1 MLHNKFQYLFAFTL
15 SFAFNS
21 VFADTN
27 KIEKQNWK
35 KYTTAKTI
43 KVDNPTGDIRLRF
56 GGYEDEFEII
66 AMIQHIEQVGYLEI
80 EEKIE
85 DNTYYLSVKRMD
97 KATGKEINLQQD
109 DKARVDFTVYVP
121 LGRTVF
127 ASTDHGLLEAR
138 KMKDPVNLT
147 TNSGNIFLRDNKNAV
162 QAKTNSGQITA
173 NLLEI
178 ASTQKQVFTTETGM
192 IDIWVAE
199 NAKQNVVMATSGDII
214 SEFSTELSRDLSKEP
229 NKTATILT
237 NGGGAEIEA
246 MSKRGHVALRV
257 YPQ

>member
-1 MLHNKFQYLFAFTL
+1 MLHKKCQYLLAFTL
-15 SFAFNS
+15 TFAFYS

-35 KYTTAKTI
+35 KNTKAKTI
-43 KVDNPTGDIRLRF
+43 KVDNPIGDIRLRF
-56 GGYEDEFEII
+56 GGYQDEFEII
-66 AMIQHIEQVGYLEI
+66 AMIQHIEQVGYLEVD
-80 EEKIE
+80 EKIKG
-85 DNTYYLSVKRMD
+85 DTYFLSVKRMD
-97 KATGKEINLQQD
+97 KLTGKEIALQQD

-138 KMKDPVNLT
+138 KMRDPVNLT
-147 TNSGNIFLRDNKNAV
+147 TNSGNVFLRDNKNTV

-173 NLLEI
+173 NLLPIE
-178 ASTQKQVFTTETGM
+178 SSQKQVFTTETGM

-199 NAKQNVVMATSGDII
+199 NAKQNIVMATSGDII
-214 SEFSTELSRDLSKEP
+214 SEFSTDLSRDLSKEP

-237 NGGGAEIEA
+237 NGGGSEIQA